1 MMMFLMRLPLQTRYT
16 ILSEECSCPTMPD
29 DDEDAFFWMPVISL
43 IDARGHSMPFSWHNV
58 LSFLHVQQSPA
69 SHKPPHTSSYNTA
82 CSIRCNTKRR
92 PNHRAPKPLVVLLPV
107 AYFLCGRK
115 RLLRF
120 QLSARY
126 TGRNVFGAVPSVSQT
141 VCPLCL
147 QVFLL
152 WVDLLDL

>member
-1 MMMFLMRLPLQTRYT
+1 MMFLMRLPLQTRYT
-16 ILSEECSCPTMPD
+16 ILSEECSCPTMAD
-29 DDEDAFFWMPVISL
+29 DDADAFFLMPVISL
-43 IDARGHSMPFSWHNV
+43 IDARGHSMPFSWHHV

-92 PNHRAPKPLVVLLPV
+92 PNHRAPKLLVVLLPV

-120 QLSARY
+120 QLSDDY
-126 TGRNVFGAVPSVSQT
+126 TGRSVFGAVPSFSQT

-152 WVDLLDL
+152 WLDLLDL